1 MNTISLNFQ
10 HPSRRKTAVSTKRE
24 AREFCLQF
32 LYHFQLP
39 AFTEQK
45 KELDTVEIFERLQ
58 EFKQTLN
65 IELHPEAQ
73 AYVATLVKGIL
84 KHHQEL
90 EDILVK
96 YLKNWKLS
104 RISKIEHTIFIMAIF
119 ELKYHE
125 EVPGK
130 VVINEAIELGKKYST
145 KESASFLNGILDGIF
160 KQELKRNE

>member
-1 MNTISLNFQ
+1 MI
-10 HPSRRKTAVSTKRE
+10 PVSTKRE

-32 LYHFQLP
+32 IYHFQLP
-39 AFTEQK
+39 VFQEQK
-45 KELDTVEIFERLQ
+45 KAIEAEEIFERVH
-58 EFKQTLN
+58 EFRQTLGV
-65 IELHPEAQ
+65 ELPTESL
-73 AYVATLVKGIL
+73 AYVSTMVKGIL

-90 EDILVK
+90 EEILVK

-104 RISKIEHTIFIMAIF
+104 RISKIEHTIFIMAIY
-119 ELKYHE
+119 ELKFHP

-145 KESASFLNGILDGIF
+145 KESAGFLNGILDNVF